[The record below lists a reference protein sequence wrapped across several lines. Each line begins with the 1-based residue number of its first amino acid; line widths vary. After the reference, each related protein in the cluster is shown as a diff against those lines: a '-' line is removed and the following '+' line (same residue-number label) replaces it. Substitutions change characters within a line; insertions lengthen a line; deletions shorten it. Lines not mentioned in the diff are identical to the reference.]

1 MKLDP
6 RMSHHL
12 TVWDFGHSHA
22 ECKCMDMS
30 VGVPAT
36 LWFLFFR
43 LYTGKIDEHLS
54 YKTPLKWCIHFG
66 CPQGI
71 FNPAMVCYFY
81 SHLISGPLAVCMSR
95 GKSLFLP
102 TDGKRAIDQ
111 RTKGWYFEST
121 VWPSVYSGCFFFFMC
136 AFIQIINNI
145 IYKNATLEHAVTY
158 SLQRTRR
165 RACNETHQHENAKM
179 SQQTQSNRPLRTLK

>member
-1 MKLDP
+1 
-6 RMSHHL
+6 MSHHL
-12 TVWDFGHSHA
+12 TVWDSGHSHA

-43 LYTGKIDEHLS
+43 LCAGKIDEHLS
-54 YKTPLKWCIHFG
+54 YETTLKWCIHFG

-81 SHLISGPLAVCMSR
+81 SHLISVPLAVCMSR
-95 GKSLFLP
+95 GQSLFLP
-102 TDGKRAIDQ
+102 TDGERTIDP

-121 VWPSVYSGCFFFFMC
+121 AWPSVYSWWFCFLFFFLR
-136 AFIQIINNI
+136 AFIQIMNNI
-145 IYKNATLEHAVTY
+145 IFKNVTLEHAATY

-165 RACNETHQHENAKM
+165 RA
-179 SQQTQSNRPLRTLK
+179 L